1 MWNCA
6 ENGRAVA
13 LVSVTGGESAMS
25 TIKQGMRAARLGL
38 LANIGLVLLKLVTG
52 LVGNSYALV
61 ADAIESSTDVV
72 SSLIVWRGLQITGK
86 PPDDEYRYGYG
97 KAESIA
103 TAFVALML
111 IGSAICIVIMAIRE
125 IITPHASPSPLT
137 LIVLGAVILVKEF
150 LFRRVLAVGE
160 ATASTAVLADA
171 WHHRSDALTSAA
183 AFIGITIA
191 VWGGRGWEAADD
203 WAAMVAA
210 LIMTANGVR
219 MMRAA
224 VADLMDRVP
233 EIDLVEKIGQ
243 AAQSTWG
250 VLAIEKLRVRKLG
263 TKYSVDV
270 HVQAD
275 PALSLRDAH
284 VLSGKVKGAVRAQVP
299 AVDEVLV
306 HMEPYEAAAAPP
318 TPASPVNA

>member
-1 MWNCA
+1 
-6 ENGRAVA
+6 
-13 LVSVTGGESAMS
+13 
-25 TIKQGMRAARLGL
+25 MRAARWGL

-52 LVGNSYALV
+52 LLGSSYALV
-61 ADAIESSTDVV
+61 ADAIESSTDVF

-86 PPDDEYRYGYG
+86 PPDEEYRYGYG

-103 TAFVALML
+103 TAVVSLML
-111 IGSAICIVIMAIRE
+111 IGAAICIAVVAVRE
-125 IITPHASPSPLT
+125 IITPHDAPAPFT

-150 LFRRVLAVGE
+150 LFRQVLAVGRE
-160 ATASTAVLADA
+160 TGSTAVLADA

-191 VWGGRGWEAADD
+191 VWGGKGWESADD
-203 WAAMVAA
+203 WAAMAA
-210 LIMTANGVR
+210 AIIMSANGVR

-224 VADLMDRVP
+224 INDLMDRVP
-233 EIDLVEKIGQ
+233 ETDLVERIAQ

-275 PALSLRDAH
+275 PGLSLRDAH

-306 HMEPYEAAAAPP
+306 HMEPFEETATP
-318 TPASPVNA
+318 TPADG

>member
-1 MWNCA
+1 
-6 ENGRAVA
+6 
-13 LVSVTGGESAMS
+13 MS
-25 TIKQGMRAARLGL
+25 TIIQGMRAARWGL

-52 LVGNSYALV
+52 LIGNSYALV
-61 ADAIESSTDVV
+61 ADAIESSTDVF

-86 PPDDEYRYGYG
+86 PPDEEYRYGYG

-103 TAFVALML
+103 TAVVALML
-111 IGSAICIVIMAIRE
+111 IGAAICIAIMAVRE
-125 IITPHASPSPLT
+125 IVTPHQAPAPFT

-160 ATASTAVLADA
+160 AIGSTAVLADA
-171 WHHRSDALTSAA
+171 WHHRTDVLVSAA

-191 VWGGRGWEAADD
+191 LWGGAGWEPADD

-210 LIMTANGVR
+210 AIMIANGIR

-224 VADLMDRVP
+224 VDDLMDRMP
-233 EIDLVEKIGQ
+233 ETELVEKIAQ

-263 TKYSVDV
+263 TKYFVDV

-275 PALSLRDAH
+275 PTLSLRDAH
-284 VLSGKVKGAVRAQVP
+284 VLSGKVKGAVRTSVP

-306 HMEPYEAAAAPP
+306 HMEPFEERLRRLPPKQWTDESAARLPHR
-318 TPASPVNA
+318 